1 MMPYRRS
8 FYPPDLG
15 VALPVMVGVLTLLVL
30 WGVTTIKTTTP
41 SELRTAENNLQTA
54 QYYTTHAQVFYAAEA
69 GLAEARARLRA
80 SAGAHRI
87 VDTAPNDPTW
97 GVAIKA
103 KGEVLE
109 PGDSL
114 INYARVASLQN
125 DLPYIVTIR
134 HATRTADAAV
144 LRWGDEGGTG
154 VYRRNTTHG
163 ENIYVITAH
172 GVIGDTRHT
181 LEIEAAPT
189 PPPTVPAALY
199 VAGPLH
205 MPSTSTHIIGTD
217 SCGEQHQA
225 GVRTTLSSSALTL
238 PGEATVTGVPPVA
251 YHSAAL
257 HVQRMVDTLK
267 ERATNVYVPAAA
279 ATTTP
284 RPEKHWGIP
293 TFGTTLQTPSTCQE
307 RHIVHYDTHGSQGH
321 LGIGTTGCGLL
332 LVEGDVEIDGDFA
345 WYGAVLVTGSLHL
358 TGGGSKQV
366 TGGIVVAGAARLDE
380 GDETSLVYCS
390 EAIVQQTRVM
400 PLRILTWRDVLP
412 TPN

>member
-1 MMPYRRS
+1 MMPYRHS
-8 FYPPDLG
+8 VYPLERG
-15 VALPVMVGVLTLLVL
+15 AALTVMVGVLALLAL
-30 WGVTTIKTTTP
+30 WSVTTLKTTT
-41 SELRTAENNLQTA
+41 SELRTTENDLQTA

-69 GLAEARARLRA
+69 GLAEARARLRT

-103 KGEVLE
+103 KGDVPE
-109 PGDSL
+109 PGDNL
-114 INYARVASLQN
+114 TNYARVASLQN

-134 HATRTADAAV
+134 HATRTTDATV

-172 GVIGDTRHT
+172 GVLGDARHT
-181 LEIEAAPT
+181 LEIEATPT

-205 MPSTSTHIIGTD
+205 MPSTHTHILGTD

-225 GVRTTLSSSALTL
+225 GVRTTLPSSVLTL
-238 PGEATVTGVPPVA
+238 PGEAMITGVPPVA
-251 YHSAAL
+251 YHSQAL
-257 HVQRMVDTLK
+257 HVQSLVETLK
-267 ERATNVYVPAAA
+267 ERATNVYVPTAV

-284 RPEKHWGIP
+284 SPGKHWGTP
-293 TFGTTLQTPSTCQE
+293 TFGTTPQTPSTCQE
-307 RHIVHYDTHGSQGH
+307 HHIVHYDTHGSQGH
-321 LGIGTTGCGLL
+321 LGTGTTGCGLL
-332 LVEGDVEIDGDFA
+332 LVEGDVEIDGDFS
-345 WYGAVLVTGSLHL
+345 WYGAILVTGALHL

-366 TGGIVVAGAARLDE
+366 TGGMVVGGSATLDE
-380 GDETSLVYCS
+380 GAETSLVYCS
-390 EAIVQQTRVM
+390 EAIAQQTRSM
-400 PLRILTWRDVLP
+400 PLRILTWRDVLA
-412 TPN
+412 TTN